1 MKLNFFSRASRWQA
15 ARFSM
20 AILSA
25 AAISPGLLGFFGGD
39 CVCESANVVP
49 DRNKAM
55 VVKMSRDRG
64 TESSI
69 LLD

>member
-1 MKLNFFSRASRWQA
+1 
-15 ARFSM
+15 M

-39 CVCESANVVP
+39 CVCESASVVP

-55 VVKMSRDRG
+55 VVKMRRDRG